1 MMSVAYWFYED
12 KKMLILSVIGFLVIR
27 EALNQ
32 AYEGGTGYGNTKRFI
47 SEHG

>member
-1 MMSVAYWFYED
+1 MIPEGFWFSED

-32 AYEGGTGYGNTKRFI
+32 SYEGGNCDGNTERFI
-47 SEHG
+47 SEQG